1 MGRYCYDFPR
11 PMLTCDVVL
20 FRLRAAA
27 VEVLLV
33 RRKHDPFAGR
43 WAIPGGFVEEEEKL
57 EDAAR
62 RELWEE
68 TAIRRGALRELGV
81 FGDPGRDPRGRV
93 ITVVYYSLC
102 GPGRDSAPRAGDDA
116 AEARWF
122 RLSRLPRAL
131 AFDHRKILRAARA
144 RLCEDL
150 RHWPPVFRLLG
161 RRFTLDTLADVLDA
175 LHGRKLD
182 RRAFRRRVLGLGVL
196 RPVPGGYQLDA
207 RRLRELKR
215 RGITLPES

>member
-1 MGRYCYDFPR
+1 MPYCYEFPR

-20 FRLRAAA
+20 FRRRDAA

-43 WAIPGGFVEEEEKL
+43 WAIPGGFVGEEEKV

-62 RELWEE
+62 RELTEE
-68 TAIRRGALRELGV
+68 TALRAGALRQFGV
-81 FGDPGRDPRGRV
+81 FGDPGRDPRGRM
-93 ITVVYYSLC
+93 ITLAYYGLC
-102 GPGRDSAPRAGDDA
+102 APGRDSAPRAGDDA

-122 RLSRLPRAL
+122 RLSRLPREI

-144 RLCEDL
+144 RLREDL
-150 RHWPPVFRLLG
+150 RHWPRAFRLLG
-161 RRFTLDTLADVLDA
+161 RRFTLDALADVLDA

-182 RRAFRRRVLGLGVL
+182 RRAFRRRVVGLGVL
-196 RPVPGGYQLDA
+196 RPVPGGYRLDA
-207 RRLRELKR
+207 RRFRELTC
-215 RGITLPES
+215 RGITLPDS